1 MIDRSV
7 RARAL
12 WAEAEVLGLTIDDL
26 VAVATVHEPVSG
38 PTVAEYLDLI
48 EPSFTDGT
56 RATYRSYWKIAR
68 DRIGARPIASVG
80 VDDCEAIVI
89 AAVERAKRRRP
100 TSDGRST
107 RESAITALRALFG
120 RATRAGVIQSNPAA
134 NLDKPRRLPNRRR
147 ALDDRE
153 LQDVLEAIR
162 TTSNDPALDLLLVRF
177 HLESGAR
184 REGALNLRLGDIDD
198 RRSTVWLHEK
208 FDQEREQP
216 TSPSLGEDIAC
227 HAQERGGHSAGDAV
241 FRTVR
246 GNGITRRRYNTIF
259 DRAKPSIPWATRT
272 PVSAHVLRHT
282 AITAVERVAGY
293 SVAQAFAGHRSG
305 TVTGTYTR
313 ARIDEVA
320 AAVAR
325 LTGEDHPL
333 ARSEEE

>member
-12 WAEAEVLGLTIDDL
+12 WAEAEALGLTIDDL
-26 VAVATVHEPVSG
+26 VAVATVQEPAGG

-48 EPSFTDGT
+48 EPSFTEGT
-56 RATYRSYWKIAR
+56 RATYQSYWKIAR
-68 DRIGARPIASVG
+68 TQIGDRPIAAIG
-80 VDDCEAIVI
+80 VDDCEAVVTS
-89 AAVERAKRRRP
+89 AVERAKRRRP

-107 RESAITALRALFG
+107 REGAITALRALFG
-120 RATRAGVIQSNPAA
+120 RASRAGVIRSNPAA

-153 LQDVLEAIR
+153 LHDVLGAIR

-198 RRSTVWLHEK
+198 HRSTVWLHEK

-216 TSPSLGEDIAC
+216 ISPSLRAAIVE
-227 HAQERGGHSAGDAV
+227 HSHQRGGRATGDAV
-241 FRTVR
+241 FRTSR
-246 GNGITRRRYNTIF
+246 RTAITRRRYNTIF

-320 AAVAR
+320 AAVAV
-325 LTGEDHPL
+325 LSGEPHPL
-333 ARSEEE
+333 NQEAAS